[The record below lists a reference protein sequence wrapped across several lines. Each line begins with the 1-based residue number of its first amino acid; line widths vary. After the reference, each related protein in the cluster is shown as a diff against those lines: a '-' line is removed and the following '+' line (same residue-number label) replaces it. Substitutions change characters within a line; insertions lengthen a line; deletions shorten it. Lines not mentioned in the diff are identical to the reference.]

1 MTPKTPCML
10 KKTIKIFLFI
20 TIHVKTTIFVKYN
33 ESEKLTVEM
42 ILNETIFEGLYHKY
56 SDRLYNFAFR
66 FVSDERAAEDIVHEA
81 YITLWEKF
89 EGKDGDTWQALLFRL
104 VRNRS
109 IDTLRHQSALKV
121 VRMTESFKE
130 IHDEGLYHLDLAVS
144 DSDKRTIYDE
154 LISNIREIMD
164 KLPDRCREVFSM
176 SRFQNLKNKEIAS
189 TLGISEKAVEKH
201 IHKALTVF
209 RKELDDMSRD
219 GKANLSGDNGA
230 LYFWL
235 TVILYGTSC

>member
-1 MTPKTPCML
+1 MVL
-10 KKTIKIFLFI
+10 DE
-20 TIHVKTTIFVKYN
+20 N
-33 ESEKLTVEM
+33 
-42 ILNETIFEGLYHKY
+42 IFEGLYNKY
-56 SDRLYNFAFR
+56 SDRLFNFAFR

-89 EGKDGDTWQALLFRL
+89 GGKEGDTWQALLFRL

-130 IHDEGLYHLDLAVS
+130 VHDEALYHLDLAVS
-144 DSDKRTIYDE
+144 DSDKQTIYDE
-154 LISNIREIMD
+154 LTSNIRDIMG
-164 KLPDRCREVFSM
+164 KLPDRCREVFTM
-176 SRFQNLKNKEIAS
+176 SRFQNLTNKEIAAA
-189 TLGISEKAVEKH
+189 LGISEKAVEKH

-209 RKELDDMSRD
+209 RKELDELSRNGEAD
-219 GKANLSGDNGA
+219 LSHGDSS

-235 TVILYGTSC
+235 TILVYGASC

>member
-1 MTPKTPCML
+1 MVL
-10 KKTIKIFLFI
+10 DE
-20 TIHVKTTIFVKYN
+20 N
-33 ESEKLTVEM
+33 
-42 ILNETIFEGLYHKY
+42 IFEGLYNKY

-130 IHDEGLYHLDLAVS
+130 IHDEGLYQLDLAVS

-154 LISNIREIMD
+154 LISNIRDIMSR
-164 KLPDRCREVFSM
+164 LPDRCREVFTM
-176 SRFQNLKNKEIAS
+176 SRFQNLKNKEIAAA
-189 TLGISEKAVEKH
+189 LGISEKAVEKH

-209 RKELDDMSRD
+209 RKELDELSRNGEAD
-219 GKANLSGDNGA
+219 LSHGDSS

-235 TVILYGTSC
+235 TILVYGASC